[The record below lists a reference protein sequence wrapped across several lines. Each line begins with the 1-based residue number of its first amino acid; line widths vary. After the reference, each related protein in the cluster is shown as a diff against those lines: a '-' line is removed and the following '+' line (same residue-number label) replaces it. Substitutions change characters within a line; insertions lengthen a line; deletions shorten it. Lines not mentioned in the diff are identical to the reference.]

1 MYQGQR
7 IRLITI
13 DLDDTLW
20 PCAPAIQDAE
30 KVLYDWLSARAPRLT
45 QAHDPISLREHRR
58 KLMLQRPEIA
68 HDVTAVRQIALR
80 ELMHQFDYP
89 SALADQAMALFQRQ
103 RNRVEP
109 YPDAVPALA
118 QLRQRYRLVSLT
130 NGNAEVQHTPLRGL
144 FHCSLSAADAGACKP
159 DPALFEL
166 AMDWAGVT
174 AYQTVHVGDD
184 PLLDVDAARRVGL
197 SAIWVNRAGMNWP
210 PDLEPP
216 WCEVSD
222 LSELP
227 CWLDDRARDRSI
239 NAL

>member
-109 YPDAVPALA
+109 YPTLS
-118 QLRQRYRLVSLT
+118 LR
-130 NGNAEVQHTPLRGL
+130 LRS
-144 FHCSLSAADAGACKP
+144 CASATGWSP
-159 DPALFEL
+159 
-166 AMDWAGVT
+166 
-174 AYQTVHVGDD
+174 
-184 PLLDVDAARRVGL
+184 
-197 SAIWVNRAGMNWP
+197 
-210 PDLEPP
+210 
-216 WCEVSD
+216 
-222 LSELP
+222 
-227 CWLDDRARDRSI
+227 
-239 NAL
+239 